1 MASGIFP
8 NLFLLMV
15 SVFVYRF
22 LVFERS
28 VNENFELHKFYI
40 NSWMIEF
47 CVCEYFVKF

>member
-15 SVFVYRF
+15 SVFVYHF

-28 VNENFELHKFYI
+28 VNENLTTQILYQFLDDR
-40 NSWMIEF
+40 
-47 CVCEYFVKF
+47 VLRV